1 MSPSTETSA
10 MSLDQALAA
19 LAHQRGDAIVIATM
33 SAGFMWPAHSNS
45 ARDFCYIAP
54 MGSAAAIG
62 LGLALARPDLRVCVL
77 DGEGSLLM
85 NLGVLVTIAEQ
96 RPANLIHIVLNNHCY
111 AITGGQPVPGVGG
124 TAPRAQLCAL
134 ARAAGITQTHDIH
147 DARQWQACLEE
158 ILPVAAQT
166 AQSARGPIF
175 VEVHVLPGYD
185 RQTIPAR
192 THTPQA
198 LQTQGGPGFHAL
210 RALLARD

>member
-1 MSPSTETSA
+1 MINLAIESPI

-19 LAHQRGDAIVIATM
+19 LAHHRGDAIVIATM
-33 SAGFMWPAHSNS
+33 SAGFLWPAHSSS
-45 ARDFCYIAP
+45 ARDLCYIAP

-96 RPANLIHIVLNNHCY
+96 QPANLVHIVLNNHCY
-111 AITGGQPVPGVGG
+111 AITGGQPVPGAG
-124 TAPRAQLCAL
+124 RAQLGAL
-134 ARAAGITQTHDIH
+134 ARAAGIAETYDIH
-147 DARQWQACLEE
+147 DITQWQAFLEE
-158 ILPVAAQT
+158 ILCSSTRTSAA
-166 AQSARGPIF
+166 APGPIF
-175 VEVHVLPGYD
+175 AEVRVQPGYD

-210 RALLARD
+210 RALLSRD